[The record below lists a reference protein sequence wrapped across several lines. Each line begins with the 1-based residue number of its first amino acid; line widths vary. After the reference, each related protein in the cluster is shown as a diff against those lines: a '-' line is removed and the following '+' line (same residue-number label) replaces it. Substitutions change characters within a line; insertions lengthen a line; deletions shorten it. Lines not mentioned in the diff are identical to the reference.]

1 MIKIEDI
8 KIGSILQIRKADLED
23 IITSSGLSRL

>member
-8 KIGSILQIRKADLED
+8 KIGSILQIRKVDFWKILLVL
-23 IITSSGLSRL
+23 GLSRL